1 MANSFLSQEEIDSL
15 LNGGS
20 VESNDDENKANEEYL
35 SETEKDLLGE
45 VGNISMGSAS
55 TALSTILNQTV
66 NITTPQVTTTTLRKL
81 RETFE
86 VPNIC
91 LEVKYVSGITGENL
105 LVMKVSDAAVIAS
118 LMMGGDGLVPDNIS
132 TLSEIEE
139 SAVSEAMN
147 QMIGSAA
154 TSMATM
160 FGREVNISP
169 PKSRIWN
176 ENTET
181 LTESVKDD
189 EEIIK
194 VAFKLTIGD
203 LVDSEIMQIL
213 PLNTGKK
220 IVGIMTGEEEKSE
233 PSIEKNEKTQEV
245 YTTNQNNNVNSN
257 SSNNAHEVNSL
268 MEKGIE
274 QQVHEPQVEVKKAAF
289 KPLQNSGPVAMPN
302 NIDLILD
309 VPLEISVV
317 LGKTKKSIKEILD
330 LGTGSLV
337 ELDKLA
343 EEPVEILVN
352 GKMVAEGEV
361 VVVDENFGVRIT
373 SIMSN
378 VERVKSLGK

>member
-176 ENTET
+176 ENTEI

-257 SSNNAHEVNSL
+257 SSNNAHEVNAL

>member
-1 MANSFLSQEEIDSL
+1 M
-15 LNGGS
+15 
-20 VESNDDENKANEEYL
+20 
-35 SETEKDLLGE
+35 
-45 VGNISMGSAS
+45 
-55 TALSTILNQTV
+55 
-66 NITTPQVTTTTLRKL
+66 
-81 RETFE
+81 
-86 VPNIC
+86 
-91 LEVKYVSGITGENL
+91 
-105 LVMKVSDAAVIAS
+105 
-118 LMMGGDGLVPDNIS
+118 
-132 TLSEIEE
+132 SEIEE

-176 ENTET
+176 ENTEI

-257 SSNNAHEVNSL
+257 SSNNAHEVNAL